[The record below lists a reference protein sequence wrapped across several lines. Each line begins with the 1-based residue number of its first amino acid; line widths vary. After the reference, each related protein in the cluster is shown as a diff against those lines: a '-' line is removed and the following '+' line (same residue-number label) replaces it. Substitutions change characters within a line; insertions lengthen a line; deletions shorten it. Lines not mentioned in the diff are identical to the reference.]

1 MILQTASFGVR
12 ETHIFSRVGNF
23 GSPNRPP
30 SCSTPELEHQ
40 RYRFNGG
47 LVAAANLNSKSIR
60 SHIFFPSAPP
70 PATSQPYLLHSNR
83 NSLSLPHQLA
93 PASNARQKFKL
104 EEQQSD
110 VILMSAFFVSLEWSV
125 IVINKNLV
133 GLLNEINL
141 VVDTGDVELR
151 RVSEEKRSI
160 VCQEVNPVDSLV
172 PLPSNE
178 ESKDSLAQGAS
189 VGKNKE
195 HVFEDGG
202 FDGKQAVLPNLD
214 HIRLL
219 TDGEQEVIPENRNNV
234 GGFFVNENQTS
245 DSAIWT
251 AEDRENGNSFNDIVT
266 LEQLELDGTFSIQ
279 EFSEVLDGCFGVDMV
294 IESSKAGE
302 DRQEKVTVEEN
313 LPKAEH
319 ELKLK
324 EMELE
329 NLIYNSGVMGSSC
342 HINADEEIEE
352 GEISGEAG
360 IADASLDALPE
371 DAVSLGER
379 TTEMVH
385 ASEDSFDK
393 EKFNCNDGDREHGR
407 HEMSDPPLVNA
418 VNSDTPS
425 AENPTPSGRNV
436 QEDAAENRTPA
447 ATEKDGSASKKKR
460 KHGPLTKERRA
471 KKKGEKCKFSHD
483 TVPLTKSKPCGHFA
497 RHSCMKG
504 DDCPFDHQL
513 SKYPCNNYA
522 ANGFCSRGSDCL
534 FSHEILAKQ
543 SLSTEPNVSKSEL
556 TSAQHIKPDKGG
568 SVATSKISKPEVKFP
583 SPLNNSN
590 SSKHTDN
597 SGQKIDAKFCSVG
610 VSSGKGAELLAPKP
624 VARPAGQA
632 PKGVSFLLNGGMSL
646 GNASKHTQD
655 GSCIKRSDG
664 VDAASNTM
672 IKVPGSFNKTNEI
685 FEGLAPRKP
694 RGINFLS
701 FAQPRADDCKA
712 LPDFIANRKNETG
725 KSVIDDMGEDKPT
738 WSLPA
743 SVQTLKVNQQMN
755 QSSKSLVRGLSEE
768 VSGIPLYAHFDTAF
782 SLVKDGPSAP
792 SMIQDSVKKRSLSFG
807 GSWDRSTGGQNVDLF
822 SPFKTSLL
830 SNSPSSVQKAVH
842 STLAFAAKFETD
854 VKIGSSLHQQGR

>member
-1 MILQTASFGVR
+1 
-12 ETHIFSRVGNF
+12 
-23 GSPNRPP
+23 
-30 SCSTPELEHQ
+30 
-40 RYRFNGG
+40 
-47 LVAAANLNSKSIR
+47 
-60 SHIFFPSAPP
+60 
-70 PATSQPYLLHSNR
+70 
-83 NSLSLPHQLA
+83 
-93 PASNARQKFKL
+93 
-104 EEQQSD
+104 
-110 VILMSAFFVSLEWSV
+110 
-125 IVINKNLV
+125 
-133 GLLNEINL
+133 
-141 VVDTGDVELR
+141 
-151 RVSEEKRSI
+151 
-160 VCQEVNPVDSLV
+160 
-172 PLPSNE
+172 
-178 ESKDSLAQGAS
+178 
-189 VGKNKE
+189 
-195 HVFEDGG
+195 
-202 FDGKQAVLPNLD
+202 
-214 HIRLL
+214 
-219 TDGEQEVIPENRNNV
+219 
-234 GGFFVNENQTS
+234 
-245 DSAIWT
+245 
-251 AEDRENGNSFNDIVT
+251 
-266 LEQLELDGTFSIQ
+266 
-279 EFSEVLDGCFGVDMV
+279 
-294 IESSKAGE
+294 
-302 DRQEKVTVEEN
+302 
-313 LPKAEH
+313 
-319 ELKLK
+319 
-324 EMELE
+324 MELE
-329 NLIYNSGVMGSSC
+329 NLIYNSGVMGLSC

-385 ASEDSFDK
+385 ASEDYFDK

-407 HEMSDPPLVNA
+407 HEMSDPPLVNL
-418 VNSDTPS
+418 VNSDSNCREVQSRTSTGKMQECHSQNVFHDNNMNTQRSGPVAPS

-447 ATEKDGSASKKKR
+447 ATEKHKLRHSLGRCQQKKR

-471 KKKGEKCKFSHD
+471 KKKKKERLKRAEKNRKLGVKRLKLQPVVKPKTKVYCRHYLQGRCHEGEKCKFSHD

-522 ANGFCSRGSDCL
+522 SNGFCSRGSDCL

-543 SLSTEPNVSKSEL
+543 SLSKEPNVSKSEL
-556 TSAQHIKPDKGG
+556 TSAQHIMPDKGG
-568 SVATSKISKPEVKFP
+568 SVAISKISKPEVKFP

-672 IKVPGSFNKTNEI
+672 IKMPGSFNKTNEI

-701 FAQPRADDCKA
+701 FGQPRADDSSSKA

-755 QSSKSLVRGLSEE
+755 QSASSLVRGLSEE
-768 VSGIPLYAHFDTAF
+768 VSGIPLGAHFDTAF
-782 SLVKDGPSAP
+782 SLVKEGPSAP
-792 SMIQDSVKKRSLSFG
+792 SMIQDSIKKRSLSFG

>member
-1 MILQTASFGVR
+1 MEDSSQLQTLTRNPSEATFSFPPHR
-12 ETHIFSRVGNF
+12 RRPLRSRTYCTLIEILSHCRTNL
-23 GSPNRPP
+23 PQ
-30 SCSTPELEHQ
+30 HQ
-40 RYRFNGG
+40 
-47 LVAAANLNSKSIR
+47 
-60 SHIFFPSAPP
+60 
-70 PATSQPYLLHSNR
+70 TQ
-83 NSLSLPHQLA
+83 
-93 PASNARQKFKL
+93 
-104 EEQQSD
+104 
-110 VILMSAFFVSLEWSV
+110 
-125 IVINKNLV
+125 
-133 GLLNEINL
+133 
-141 VVDTGDVELR
+141 VDTGDVELR

-160 VCQEVNPVDSLV
+160 ACQEVNPVDSLV

-202 FDGKQAVLPNLD
+202 FDGKQAALPNLD

-234 GGFFVNENQTS
+234 GDFFVNENQTS
-245 DSAIWT
+245 DSAIRT

-266 LEQLELDGTFSIQ
+266 LEQLELDETFSIQ

-313 LPKAEH
+313 LPKEAEH

-329 NLIYNSGVMGSSC
+329 NLIYNSGVMGLSC

-407 HEMSDPPLVNA
+407 HEMSDPPLFNL
-418 VNSDTPS
+418 VNSDSNCREVQSRTSTGKMQDCHSQNVFHDNNMNTQRSGPVAPS

-471 KKKGEKCKFSHD
+471 KKKKKERLKRAEKNRKLGVKRLKLQPVVKPKTKVYCRHYLQGRCHEGEKCKFSHD

-522 ANGFCSRGSDCL
+522 SNGFCSRGSDCL

-543 SLSTEPNVSKSEL
+543 SLSKEPNVSKSEL
-556 TSAQHIKPDKGG
+556 TSAQHIMPDKGG
-568 SVATSKISKPEVKFP
+568 SVAISKISKPEVKFP

-597 SGQKIDAKFCSVG
+597 SGQKIDAKFCSAG
-610 VSSGKGAELLAPKP
+610 VPSGKGAELLAPNQLQGW
-624 VARPAGQA
+624 AGRQ
-632 PKGVSFLLNGGMSL
+632 GVSFLEWGC
-646 GNASKHTQD
+646 H
-655 GSCIKRSDG
+655 
-664 VDAASNTM
+664 
-672 IKVPGSFNKTNEI
+672 
-685 FEGLAPRKP
+685 LAMP
-694 RGINFLS
+694 
-701 FAQPRADDCKA
+701 
-712 LPDFIANRKNETG
+712 
-725 KSVIDDMGEDKPT
+725 
-738 WSLPA
+738 
-743 SVQTLKVNQQMN
+743 
-755 QSSKSLVRGLSEE
+755 
-768 VSGIPLYAHFDTAF
+768 VSTHKMDP
-782 SLVKDGPSAP
+782 V
-792 SMIQDSVKKRSLSFG
+792 
-807 GSWDRSTGGQNVDLF
+807 
-822 SPFKTSLL
+822 
-830 SNSPSSVQKAVH
+830 
-842 STLAFAAKFETD
+842 
-854 VKIGSSLHQQGR
+854 

>member
-1 MILQTASFGVR
+1 
-12 ETHIFSRVGNF
+12 
-23 GSPNRPP
+23 
-30 SCSTPELEHQ
+30 
-40 RYRFNGG
+40 
-47 LVAAANLNSKSIR
+47 
-60 SHIFFPSAPP
+60 
-70 PATSQPYLLHSNR
+70 
-83 NSLSLPHQLA
+83 
-93 PASNARQKFKL
+93 
-104 EEQQSD
+104 
-110 VILMSAFFVSLEWSV
+110 
-125 IVINKNLV
+125 
-133 GLLNEINL
+133 
-141 VVDTGDVELR
+141 
-151 RVSEEKRSI
+151 
-160 VCQEVNPVDSLV
+160 
-172 PLPSNE
+172 
-178 ESKDSLAQGAS
+178 
-189 VGKNKE
+189 
-195 HVFEDGG
+195 
-202 FDGKQAVLPNLD
+202 
-214 HIRLL
+214 
-219 TDGEQEVIPENRNNV
+219 
-234 GGFFVNENQTS
+234 
-245 DSAIWT
+245 
-251 AEDRENGNSFNDIVT
+251 
-266 LEQLELDGTFSIQ
+266 
-279 EFSEVLDGCFGVDMV
+279 
-294 IESSKAGE
+294 
-302 DRQEKVTVEEN
+302 
-313 LPKAEH
+313 
-319 ELKLK
+319 
-324 EMELE
+324 
-329 NLIYNSGVMGSSC
+329 
-342 HINADEEIEE
+342 
-352 GEISGEAG
+352 
-360 IADASLDALPE
+360 
-371 DAVSLGER
+371 
-379 TTEMVH
+379 MVH

-407 HEMSDPPLVNA
+407 HEMSDPPLVNL
-418 VNSDTPS
+418 VNNDSNCREVQSRTSTGKMQDCHSQNVFHDNNMNTQRSGPVAPS

-436 QEDAAENRTPA
+436 QEDTAENRTPA
-447 ATEKDGSASKKKR
+447 ATEKNGSASKKKR

-471 KKKGEKCKFSHD
+471 KKKKKERLKRAEKNRKLGVKRLKLQPVVKPKTKVYCRHYLQGRCHEGEKCKFSHD

-522 ANGFCSRGSDCL
+522 SNGFCSRGSDCL

-543 SLSTEPNVSKSEL
+543 SLSKEPNVSKSEL
-556 TSAQHIKPDKGG
+556 TSAQHIMPDKGG
-568 SVATSKISKPEVKFP
+568 SVAISKISKPEVKLP

-624 VARPAGQA
+624 VARPAGRA

-664 VDAASNTM
+664 VDAASNTT
-672 IKVPGSFNKTNEI
+672 IKVPGSFNKTNQI

-701 FAQPRADDCKA
+701 FAQPRADDSSSKA

-755 QSSKSLVRGLSEE
+755 QSANSLVRGLSEE
-768 VSGIPLYAHFDTAF
+768 VSGIPLGTHFDTAF
-782 SLVKDGPSAP
+782 SLVKEGPSAP
-792 SMIQDSVKKRSLSFG
+792 SMIQDSIRKRSLSFG